1 MRNLLLLFLL
11 VVSAIANPMWY
22 HNVQKTKANSYV
34 GYGSGVDEA
43 HAKQEA
49 FNDITSQISV
59 NINTSFSQKQKMKDG
74 EFKSSEE
81 FSSAQ
86 KSNAT
91 LYDYELLKSE
101 FYDGKYFVALQYENI
116 PSVDK
121 FINKLKKSNIKLKNE
136 KQNSYLK
143 NTTMAKKL
151 KKALK
156 KDIAFS
162 LVRKDVKWFVKY
174 KNILQI
180 LDKKDFA
187 KFFSTVDNKLM
198 SINTNKRKNI
208 LYNEDKFFFKVKS
221 AKKAYAS
228 ILTVYEDGTVSTL
241 VRNVPLKKG
250 KLENIPDKDF
260 ETIPE
265 AGLMQRGIE
274 TYDLYVLLLSSKKIH
289 LDSFAQADEE
299 LIEEEKYKN
308 FDELIE
314 FIDTK
319 EYATLKV
326 VTKPRIY

>member
-1 MRNLLLLFLL
+1 
-11 VVSAIANPMWY
+11 
-22 HNVQKTKANSYV
+22 
-34 GYGSGVDEA
+34 
-43 HAKQEA
+43 
-49 FNDITSQISV
+49 
-59 NINTSFSQKQKMKDG
+59 
-74 EFKSSEE
+74 
-81 FSSAQ
+81 
-86 KSNAT
+86 
-91 LYDYELLKSE
+91 
-101 FYDGKYFVALQYENI
+101 
-116 PSVDK
+116 
-121 FINKLKKSNIKLKNE
+121 
-136 KQNSYLK
+136 
-143 NTTMAKKL
+143 MAKKL

-156 KDIAFS
+156 KDINFE
-162 LVRKDVKWFVKY
+162 LVRKDKKWFIKH

-180 LDKKDFA
+180 LDEKDFA
-187 KFFSTVDNKLM
+187 RFFSTVDNKTV

-221 AKKAYAS
+221 QKKAYAS

-241 VRNVPLKKG
+241 LKNIPLRND

-265 AGLMQRGIE
+265 AGLMQRGVE
-274 TYDLYVLLLSSKKIH
+274 TYDLYVLILSSKKTH
-289 LDSFAQADEE
+289 LESFAQADEK